1 MSSPYTRSHHVFLLC
16 CTIVTCPRTALK
28 CLPQQEGT
36 KAWVAHPRAARVNGI
51 IHFLGG
57 AFAGAAPQLLYN
69 GFIELLA
76 DAGYTTI
83 ATPYAGE
90 IDHVSRVCF
99 DLSLLVYGTFF
110 AWDAMHAWC
119 EALGDPCCCPFCTHP
134 ACKTLCIL

>member
-1 MSSPYTRSHHVFLLC
+1 LHQAHVTRQQLPFENSLL
-16 CTIVTCPRTALK
+16 A
-28 CLPQQEGT
+28 QEGT
-36 KAWVAHPRAARVNGI
+36 KAWVAHPRAARVNGV

-90 IDHVSRVCF
+90 LR
-99 DLSLLVYGTFF
+99 LSIQYG
-110 AWDAMHAWC
+110 
-119 EALGDPCCCPFCTHP
+119 PCCL
-134 ACKTLCIL
+134 AALQSSSVLLLYVILLYLTGVNLTY

>member
-1 MSSPYTRSHHVFLLC
+1 MFVLFELCSSIANDVSSCKAHVALNTYCHLLW
-16 CTIVTCPRTALK
+16 P
-28 CLPQQEGT
+28 CLLLQEGT
-36 KAWVAHPRAARVNGI
+36 KAWVAHPRAARVSGV

-90 IDHVSRVCF
+90 WVA
-99 DLSLLVYGTFF
+99 G
-110 AWDAMHAWC
+110 
-119 EALGDPCCCPFCTHP
+119 LGKCCCRMLLEAAAAKCAA
-134 ACKTLCIL
+134 ACAATPWSRRVRCS